1 MHPATPDPPSRRPPA
16 LARALP
22 ALAAFTVV
30 AVLMAGVL
38 VAFHPIYW
46 ETNDD
51 VSMAMV
57 ANGYGMVAQSSP
69 SLIYVNIAWGWLVSH
84 LPDLAG
90 AMPYAWLTMLAL
102 AVVGGALLGYTRA
115 AGNAAWLALAALLL
129 AMVRPI
135 VFPSY
140 TQLGGMAAAA
150 AIVALLAASGRGCDG
165 AWRWLPATALFLLG
179 CLLRPD
185 LVLLMVL
192 VAVPLLPWRIL
203 LADRRLWAHAA
214 ALAVLV
220 AGAFW
225 LDARHYATPAWD
237 AFNAMETVR
246 VPYTDYGVGRAVL
259 EQLRPEAREGFSRA
273 DLALVQNWFFLDP
286 AIADPPRL
294 GALLAKVDMARMA
307 MGNADKARDS
317 LGILA
322 RPELLPLVLAA
333 LVAAV
338 RSGRRTRLLL
348 AWALFAAA
356 LVALGLLGRPAKLR
370 ICVPVVAMLLFAAL
384 QFPLP
389 RAADWRRFVLPAA
402 LVAMLATTLGLLWR
416 ESGVEH
422 VRAAAVEAQVAQLP
436 RDRLHVVWSGALPV
450 EVVFPVWIDR
460 RQAGRVHLTEIG
472 AWSLAPFTR
481 DQWRRWHRGEFREE
495 LATRSVS
502 LIAPPQLPHW
512 LGDYCREHL
521 GRPMRVL
528 ESQRF
533 DDFTRQEVTCA
544 PR

>member
-1 MHPATPDPPSRRPPA
+1 MRIPTPAVASPA
-16 LARALP
+16 ELP
-22 ALAAFTVV
+22 G
-30 AVLMAGVL
+30 AVLDVVPRVVESFLGHGLIERLGWTLVHSLWEGV
-38 VAFHPIYW
+38 
-46 ETNDD
+46 
-51 VSMAMV
+51 
-57 ANGYGMVAQSSP
+57 
-69 SLIYVNIAWGWLVSH
+69 
-84 LPDLAG
+84 
-90 AMPYAWLTMLAL
+90 
-102 AVVGGALLGYTRA
+102 VV
-115 AGNAAWLALAALLL
+115 AALL
-129 AMVRPI
+129 
-135 VFPSY
+135 
-140 TQLGGMAAAA
+140 
-150 AIVALLAASGRGCDG
+150 
-165 AWRWLPATALFLLG
+165 
-179 CLLRPD
+179 
-185 LVLLMVL
+185 
-192 VAVPLLPWRIL
+192 
-203 LADRRLWAHAA
+203 
-214 ALAVLV
+214 
-220 AGAFW
+220 
-225 LDARHYATPAWD
+225 
-237 AFNAMETVR
+237 
-246 VPYTDYGVGRAVL
+246 
-259 EQLRPEAREGFSRA
+259 
-273 DLALVQNWFFLDP
+273 
-286 AIADPPRL
+286 
-294 GALLAKVDMARMA
+294 
-307 MGNADKARDS
+307 
-317 LGILA
+317 
-322 RPELLPLVLAA
+322 
-333 LVAAV
+333 
-338 RSGRRTRLLL
+338 
-348 AWALFAAA
+348 AAA